1 MDLYFIKSLIY
12 DRTGVPLPFDL
23 GPESVSLSAMRFP
36 PVYDRVR
43 SVLINNGTA
52 RQLIHKFKFHNQPE
66 IADLLTPWLQTCG
79 LDLLKDADYLIPV
92 PLRLFR
98 IVSRRYNQSAELAR
112 ALSKSSGVPMKVE
125 WLRWFKKTSQ
135 QVGMTRDMR

>member
-1 MDLYFIKSLIY
+1 
-12 DRTGVPLPFDL
+12 
-23 GPESVSLSAMRFP
+23 MRFP